1 MYEKITTNIVVDN
14 VNEALDFYEGVLGF
28 RLVMA
33 VPENSQEVIT
43 TRTPGTPLGFALIQ
57 RDQVELMLQSRASLS
72 RELPP
77 EAGRPAGG
85 SFSLYIQVAD
95 VRQLH
100 ENLRGRAT
108 VVKALHRTFYGAQE
122 FYIRDSN
129 GCILAFAGKQG
140 EA

>member
-33 VPENSQEVIT
+33 VPENSQEIIT
-43 TRTPGTPLGFALIQ
+43 TRTAGTSLGFAIIQ
-57 RDQVELMLQSRASLS
+57 RDKVELMLQSRASLA
-72 RELPP
+72 RELPE
-77 EAGRPAGG
+77 EAGR

-95 VRQLH
+95 VKQLH
-100 ENLRGRAT
+100 ENLRGRVT

-122 FYIRDSN
+122 FYLRDGN

-140 EA
+140 ES